1 MFMSVVTPACCHTH
15 LAKSAHHASFWSAM
29 LKRASRPQ
37 PSALGDCAPTSV
49 LYGSQSTPR
58 KLVTA
63 GVSPT
68 PTWLSAMPAID
79 PAVALLAL
87 PAAATAEA
95 DGAAATHN
103 ARSRAAKTSAPK
115 RRCRMYRNPS
125 H

>member
-1 MFMSVVTPACCHTH
+1 MSVVTPACCHTH
-15 LAKSAHHASFWSAM
+15 LAKSAHHASFWFAM

-79 PAVALLAL
+79 RAIALLTS
-87 PAAATAEA
+87 PGTATAEA
-95 DGAAATHN
+95 GGTATPN
-103 ARSRAAKTSAPK
+103 AKGRDARVRAI
-115 RRCRMYRNPS
+115 RRCRMYPD